1 MLISIDRSAVHLRL
15 GRYREFSDG
24 VGDMSEADSQSR
36 ELVFAALADQVRR
49 EILDTL
55 ASHGECSAGFIS
67 DHISSVG
74 RTTVSTHLKA
84 LKLSGVIVERRAGR
98 HRYFSIDPAGP
109 ANDALAFLRDVLERA
124 LVTGD
129 SQRADDHPVDAPV
142 RRQA

>member
-1 MLISIDRSAVHLRL
+1 
-15 GRYREFSDG
+15 
-24 VGDMSEADSQSR
+24 MSVTNDQQSR

-49 EILDTL
+49 QILDTL

-67 DHISSVG
+67 DQISSVG

-84 LKLSGVIVERRAGR
+84 LKMSGVVVERRAGR

-109 ANDALAFLRDVLERA
+109 ANDALQFLQGVLERA
-124 LVTGD
+124 LEAGEAASDAAVPEIRED
-129 SQRADDHPVDAPV
+129 RAKS

>member
-1 MLISIDRSAVHLRL
+1 
-15 GRYREFSDG
+15 
-24 VGDMSEADSQSR
+24 MSVTNDQQSR

-49 EILDTL
+49 QILDTL

-67 DHISSVG
+67 DQISSVG

-84 LKLSGVIVERRAGR
+84 LKMSGVVVERRAGR

-109 ANDALAFLRDVLERA
+109 ANDALQFLQGVLERA
-124 LVTGD
+124 LGAGEATGD
-129 SQRADDHPVDAPV
+129 APAPDIREDEAKA

>member
-1 MLISIDRSAVHLRL
+1 
-15 GRYREFSDG
+15 
-24 VGDMSEADSQSR
+24 MSVTNDQQSR

-49 EILDTL
+49 QILDTL

-67 DHISSVG
+67 DQISSVG

-84 LKLSGVIVERRAGR
+84 LKMSGVVVERRAGR

-109 ANDALAFLRDVLERA
+109 ANDALQFLQGVLERA
-124 LVTGD
+124 LGAGEAT
-129 SQRADDHPVDAPV
+129 ADAAAPDIREDEAKA

>member
-1 MLISIDRSAVHLRL
+1 MNA
-15 GRYREFSDG
+15 RE
-24 VGDMSEADSQSR
+24 QQNR

-74 RTTVSTHLKA
+74 RTTVSAHLKA
-84 LKLSGVIVERRAGR
+84 LKLSGVITERRAGR
-98 HRYFSIDPAGP
+98 NRFFSIDPAGP
-109 ANDALAFLRDVLERA
+109 AHDALQFLRGVLERS
-124 LVTGD
+124 LVAQPASDPPGANEHETG
-129 SQRADDHPVDAPV
+129 HAPPRR